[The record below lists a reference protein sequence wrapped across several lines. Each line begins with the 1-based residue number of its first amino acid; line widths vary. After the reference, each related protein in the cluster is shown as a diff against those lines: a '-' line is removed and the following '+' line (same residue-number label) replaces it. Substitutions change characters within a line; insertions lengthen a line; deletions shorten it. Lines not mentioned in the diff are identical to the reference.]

1 MNIQLFSSALIIQT
15 VSLFNIQNL
24 FQCMVYLVRLYIS
37 LSSSINCVGWFQSSS
52 VLFWVF
58 LEHSLMRLPS
68 NFTNMNS
75 TQLRPWEAS
84 ISSPVINI
92 LSPHLTSKQHVM
104 GCSTASPSNILPLSN
119 WPPLHHSLF
128 HWFLITPKAQ
138 PRSTLGLQSH
148 IYFSPVLQSH
158 ISKCLCSRATYTSA
172 RQCKRA
178 PKPIPKYF
186 LQQTFL
192 SHPHTF
198 HQVMVT
204 VSLTPSTPVSKK
216 LS

>member
-1 MNIQLFSSALIIQT
+1 
-15 VSLFNIQNL
+15 
-24 FQCMVYLVRLYIS
+24 
-37 LSSSINCVGWFQSSS
+37 
-52 VLFWVF
+52 
-58 LEHSLMRLPS
+58 
-68 NFTNMNS
+68 
-75 TQLRPWEAS
+75 
-84 ISSPVINI
+84 
-92 LSPHLTSKQHVM
+92 M
-104 GCSTASPSNILPLSN
+104 GCSIASPSNILPLSN

-148 IYFSPVLQSH
+148 IYFFPVLHSH

-204 VSLTPSTPVSKK
+204 VSLTPSTPVSRK
-216 LS
+216 LSWFLCLSHTLHTIPTAPPDFHCCDPSPPSLTKIMSAVSSVVSLVLPIVHAAATGLLTPLLKTLSLPISLKDPFTVA